1 MNEINWYL
9 DEHKHTHAMW
19 EEVVGPSTSLIHAP
33 HQPPWSSHTHTRSYA
48 FDQPRH
54 SNRQTSTQFS
64 QTLYRRRHAAIDPAH
79 CICEY
84 GPSNRMELKWKM
96 HGCCATLFPLPS
108 LYTLTLAVDFALLCA
123 LNFYMCVRVLVC
135 VCGIFFFP
143 VMPNPMWRVSA
154 LKGLNQ
160 NCMDAARIVHT
171 RLTRVSMMRKTK
183 KRKKKK
189 QKQINNNNKNVL
201 LVNKRWE

>member
-1 MNEINWYL
+1 M
-9 DEHKHTHAMW
+9 KST
-19 EEVVGPSTSLIHAP
+19 GTSTSTNTHMRCGKKWWARQHHWFMPRTSPRDPHTLTHVATHLINLGIATDKHL
-33 HQPPWSSHTHTRSYA
+33 HSSRK
-48 FDQPRH
+48 
-54 SNRQTSTQFS
+54 
-64 QTLYRRRHAAIDPAH
+64 RRRHAAIDPAH

-135 VCGIFFFP
+135 VCGIFFFS